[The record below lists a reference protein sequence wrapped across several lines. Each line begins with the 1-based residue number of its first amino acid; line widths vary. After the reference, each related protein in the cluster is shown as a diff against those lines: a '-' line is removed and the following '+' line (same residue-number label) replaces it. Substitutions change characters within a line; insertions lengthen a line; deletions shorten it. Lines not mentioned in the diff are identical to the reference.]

1 MKPTDF
7 AIYVSDY
14 LSKYLP
20 GMVGA
25 SENTIFS
32 YRDMFNRLLSFYES
46 ELRISPEKIS
56 IKQFNADNISL
67 FLEWIEHNRG
77 NSAAT
82 RNVRLA
88 SLHAFARFVERKNP
102 AHMFEMQKI
111 LSIPYKR
118 TEKGSLEYISGEA
131 MKYLLAI
138 PDVREKSGLRDSA
151 LLSLLYDTGCRVQEL
166 CDIKICDIR
175 FASPPTVRLTGKG
188 KKTRIVPIMPSMSAL
203 LEKYLEKYKLNH
215 PANNFCPLF
224 QNRMGEKLTRKG
236 VSYIVNKY
244 FQKAKKNEPS
254 LYPERLTPHCFRH
267 SKSMHLLH
275 AGVSLIYI
283 RDLLGHVDIK
293 TTEIYAR
300 IDSEMKRKALE
311 KGMNLIP
318 DGQEPVWQ
326 ENRTLL
332 EWLKNLS

>member
-102 AHMFEMQKI
+102 AHMFEM
-111 LSIPYKR
+111 
-118 TEKGSLEYISGEA
+118 
-131 MKYLLAI
+131 
-138 PDVREKSGLRDSA
+138 
-151 LLSLLYDTGCRVQEL
+151 
-166 CDIKICDIR
+166 
-175 FASPPTVRLTGKG
+175 
-188 KKTRIVPIMPSMSAL
+188 
-203 LEKYLEKYKLNH
+203 
-215 PANNFCPLF
+215 
-224 QNRMGEKLTRKG
+224 
-236 VSYIVNKY
+236 
-244 FQKAKKNEPS
+244 
-254 LYPERLTPHCFRH
+254 
-267 SKSMHLLH
+267 
-275 AGVSLIYI
+275 
-283 RDLLGHVDIK
+283 
-293 TTEIYAR
+293 
-300 IDSEMKRKALE
+300 
-311 KGMNLIP
+311 
-318 DGQEPVWQ
+318 
-326 ENRTLL
+326 
-332 EWLKNLS
+332 